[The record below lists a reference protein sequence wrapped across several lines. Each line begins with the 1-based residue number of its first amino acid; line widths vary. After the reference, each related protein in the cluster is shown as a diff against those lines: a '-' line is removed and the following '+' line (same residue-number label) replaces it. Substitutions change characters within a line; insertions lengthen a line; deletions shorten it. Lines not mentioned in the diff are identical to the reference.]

1 MHIDLRSDTAT
12 RPTPG
17 MLQAMMNAKVGD
29 DVFGEDL
36 SILNC
41 KTKPPNCSVWK
52 QDCFAHRAP

>member
-36 SILNC
+36 SIIELQN
-41 KTKPPNCSVWK
+41 KTAEL
-52 QDCFAHRAP
+52 FG